1 MHIVQVRGYTIF
13 LTVPFQVRSITAKIN
28 PLKSGSLFYE
38 RAKLTGALHK
48 HRIIGRIIL
57 FFVFQVSIL
66 VRPHK
71 GGKPVLLNVPR
82 KIALKVKNGTTLSF
96 SASSDQ
102 VCKTLRIDY
111 CLFLSKQ
118 NWFLPVSWVDLV

>member
-1 MHIVQVRGYTIF
+1 M
-13 LTVPFQVRSITAKIN
+13 
-28 PLKSGSLFYE
+28 FYE
-38 RAKLTGALHK
+38 RAKLTGGLCK
-48 HRIIGRIIL
+48 HRVIFTVDGRITL

-102 VCKTLRIDY
+102 VCKTLGID
-111 CLFLSKQ
+111 CRLFLSKQ
-118 NWFLPVSWVDLV
+118 NWLFTSFMG